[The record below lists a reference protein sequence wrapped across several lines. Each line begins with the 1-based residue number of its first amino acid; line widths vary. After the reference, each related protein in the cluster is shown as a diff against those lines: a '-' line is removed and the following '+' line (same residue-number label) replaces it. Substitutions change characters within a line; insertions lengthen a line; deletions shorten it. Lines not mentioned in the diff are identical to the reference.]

1 MVRIGK
7 HYIKK
12 KGPLQLLFIC
22 KTIFWASRR
31 CCLFHNTKEL
41 HSFSFVQSWIN
52 FLAFLS
58 YRMEVVSEK
67 NQNKTNQLK
76 GVNQIISAYRT
87 CQMLVFHVTAD
98 VISIGKHM
106 REFWKTV
113 WANIS
118 PNRVGLSGNLRRK
131 FIDFALQTSS

>member
-1 MVRIGK
+1 MVRIEK

-12 KGPLQLLFIC
+12 GPLELLFIC
-22 KTIFWASRR
+22 KTIFWPSRR

-76 GVNQIISAYRT
+76 ELITSYQPT
-87 CQMLVFHVTAD
+87 EHVKCWFST
-98 VISIGKHM
+98 
-106 REFWKTV
+106 W
-113 WANIS
+113 
-118 PNRVGLSGNLRRK
+118 
-131 FIDFALQTSS
+131 LQTWFLLVNICESSGRPSGQTFRQQSWPKRESSKKAYWLCTTTSS